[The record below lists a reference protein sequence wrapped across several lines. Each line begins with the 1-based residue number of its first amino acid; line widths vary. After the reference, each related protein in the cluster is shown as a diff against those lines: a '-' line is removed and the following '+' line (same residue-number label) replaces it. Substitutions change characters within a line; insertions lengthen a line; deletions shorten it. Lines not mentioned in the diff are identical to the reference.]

1 MHYDQNLIVFK
12 TPFGWAGVAVSDQ
25 GICAVVLPKK
35 YKKAAERELKSS
47 ELGVRRSGP
56 RRSTSLSV
64 LGSAK
69 QLLKKYFASE
79 RVSFDLPLDL
89 RYYTTFQQA
98 VWKAAAEIPYG
109 ETRSYGWIAKRI
121 GNPMAVRAVGQAM
134 GANPFPIIVP

>member
-12 TPFGWAGVAVSDQ
+12 TRFGWAGVAVSDQ
-25 GICAVVLPKK
+25 GICAVVLPRR
-35 YKKAAERELKSS
+35 YKKSAERELKSS

-56 RRSTSLSV
+56 RKSTSLSV